1 MRFINRL
8 GPAVCAA
15 AAAVLLTACSGSAAS
30 DAGQV
35 GQALGLDL
43 PAVSSISYEDT
54 HGGFHGDG
62 ETFAVLTFEGEAA
75 QQMQTLLPA
84 QGWRAL
90 PMDGDLEIFAYGGEK
105 NGISY
110 EYEIFAQRD
119 VPTLENG
126 WYWFCDRQ
134 DEKNVPFGTDGLLDR
149 VSYNCTL
156 AAYDAHTNTLYYD
169 ALDT

>member
-75 QQMQTLLPA
+75 QQMQALLPA

-110 EYEIFAQRD
+110 EYEIFAQRTC
-119 VPTLENG
+119 PRWKTAG
-126 WYWFCDRQ
+126 IGSATGRT
-134 DEKNVPFGTDGLLDR
+134 KRTSPFGTDGLLDR
-149 VSYNCTL
+149 GL
-156 AAYDAHTNTLYYD
+156 L
-169 ALDT
+169 

>member
-75 QQMQTLLPA
+75 QQMQALLPA

-90 PMDGDLEIFAYGGEK
+90 PMDGRFAGSLRTAASRTASSYGDGDIARYAGRAARWKTAGTGSATGTSEK
-105 NGISY
+105 TQTRT
-110 EYEIFAQRD
+110 A
-119 VPTLENG
+119 
-126 WYWFCDRQ
+126 
-134 DEKNVPFGTDGLLDR
+134 TDGLLGPR
-149 VSYNCTL
+149 L
-156 AAYDAHTNTLYYD
+156 R
-169 ALDT
+169 

>member
-8 GPAVCAA
+8 GLAGCVA

-62 ETFAVLTFEGEAA
+62 ETFAVLTF
-75 QQMQTLLPA
+75 
-84 QGWRAL
+84 
-90 PMDGDLEIFAYGGEK
+90 
-105 NGISY
+105 
-110 EYEIFAQRD
+110 
-119 VPTLENG
+119 
-126 WYWFCDRQ
+126 
-134 DEKNVPFGTDGLLDR
+134 
-149 VSYNCTL
+149 
-156 AAYDAHTNTLYYD
+156 
-169 ALDT
+169 